1 MDAEWRKRIQITFVV
16 FFVIALV
23 RVGIIFYQRSH
34 EQEVRKSQPKPTSS
48 YNVTLD
54 DYVTP
59 HKVFPY
65 DVASARGELAG
76 KAAWVRVGNQ
86 LACYPYDPG
95 THRADLAHSAGILGP
110 LEKIE
115 IKDAV
120 AQNVRGQKQVMAV
133 FTRAGAPAEYAVSV
147 GGMINGNYN
156 FFINDAL
163 FLDDPHQLY
172 NHWPVEV
179 WDAIDHHAAKPGMNE
194 LQVSF
199 ALGAN
204 MRAGRGG
211 YGNRSVQ
218 YINGD
223 KSTEVTFSDNKATS
237 IEAGPMP

>member
-1 MDAEWRKRIQITFVV
+1 MDAEWRKRIQIILVI
-16 FFVIALV
+16 FFVIALA

-34 EQEVRKSQPKPTSS
+34 EEEVRKPQPKPTSS

-76 KAAWVRVGNQ
+76 KTAWVRTGNR
-86 LACYPYDPG
+86 LAFYPAQG
-95 THRADLAHSAGILGP
+95 HRVDLAHSSGVLGP

-115 IKDAV
+115 IKDV
-120 AQNVRGQKQVMAV
+120 IAQTVRGQKQVMSV
-133 FTRAGAPAEYAVSV
+133 FTRAGGPDEFAVSV
-147 GGMINGNYN
+147 GAVTNGNYN
-156 FFINDAL
+156 FFINDVL

-172 NHWPVEV
+172 KHWPADV

-204 MRAGRGG
+204 IRIGRGD
-211 YGNRSVQ
+211 YGNRTVQ

-223 KSTEVTFSDNKATS
+223 KSTEVTFSDNKAGS
-237 IEAGPMP
+237 IETTPKP